1 MYQSISPIPPP
12 FKKTAGI
19 ILYTCMYSQQEYN
32 YSADTTNQ
40 IKKITNNKSHQRV
53 IKLSYWQEHGYNH
66 PTLIYFL

>member
-1 MYQSISPIPPP
+1 MHHVSIDQPHPHPP

-40 IKKITNNKSHQRV
+40 IKKITNNKSHRRV
-53 IKLSYWQEHGYNH
+53 IKLSY
-66 PTLIYFL
+66 